1 MRVFRALRVIA
12 AVSVLSCCTAFCHDS
27 TDAQHDDL
35 ELLKRTSRAFSG
47 VAKKA
52 MPAVVYIEVQQ
63 AGPAPSSQGQRPG
76 TGENGHAG
84 DRRRPYTQRRPNQSR
99 HGSGFL
105 VSPDGYILTNNHIV
119 EGVERVTVRL
129 HDGSVHPAAVTGG
142 DPRSEVALLKIE
154 GKELPHLELGS
165 TDNLEVGEWVIAVGN
180 PFGLRA
186 TLTVGVVSAKGRSN
200 IGVAEYEDF
209 IQTDAAIN
217 PGNSGGPLL
226 NLDGQVVGMNT
237 AIYSESGGHMGIGF
251 AIPIDMAKIV
261 MGQLKKSG
269 KFIRGYLG
277 IQLNRDDIDEDMA
290 ESFGLTNVTGALVA
304 DVLTDSPANEAGLK
318 EGDVVLA
325 MNGGRI
331 PDNNFF
337 RSQIALTEPGRKIS
351 LQVFRAGKTKE
362 VTVTVGTFPGDI
374 DLARRGAK
382 LAGDLGLTLQE
393 LTPDIAVHLGFEPE
407 EGVLVMTVR
416 PGSIAASA
424 DIQPGNL
431 IVSINRNPVGDIA
444 TFGQLLTK
452 SASNGN
458 ALLRLRNIKFT
469 WYVLVK
475 LP

>member
-1 MRVFRALRVIA
+1 MRLPETFRLVTAFTLF
-12 AVSVLSCCTAFCHDS
+12 SCCTALCHES
-27 TDAQHDDL
+27 TETHHKDDL
-35 ELLKRTSRAFSG
+35 EVLKRTSRAFSG

-52 MPAVVYIEVQQ
+52 MPAVVYIEVQRPGVPVTGKSGSVDEGLRPYSRNQ
-63 AGPAPSSQGQRPG
+63 SSQ
-76 TGENGHAG
+76 T
-84 DRRRPYTQRRPNQSR
+84 R

-119 EGVERVTVRL
+119 DGVERVTVRL
-129 HDGSVHPAAVTGG
+129 HDGSVFPAAVTGG

-154 GKELPHLELGS
+154 GDELPHLELGS

-186 TLTVGVVSAKGRSN
+186 TLTVGVVSAKGRTN

-261 MGQLKKSG
+261 MERLKKSG

-277 IQLNRDDIDEDMA
+277 IQLNRDDINEDMA

-304 DVLTDSPANEAGLK
+304 DVLADSPAIEAGLR
-318 EGDVVLA
+318 EGDVVLM
-325 MNGGRI
+325 MNGAEI
-331 PDNNFF
+331 PDNSSF
-337 RSQIALTEPGRKIS
+337 RSHIALTEPGSQVS
-351 LQVFRAGKTKE
+351 LRVFRNGETEE
-362 VTVTVGTFPGDI
+362 VVVTVGIFPGDI

-382 LAGDLGLTLQE
+382 LAGELGLTLQE
-393 LTPDIAVHLGFEPE
+393 LTPEIARHLGYEPKD
-407 EGVLVMTVR
+407 GVLVMAVR

-431 IVSINRNPVGDIA
+431 IVSVNRNPVEDIA

-452 SASNGN
+452 SSSNGN

>member
-1 MRVFRALRVIA
+1 
-12 AVSVLSCCTAFCHDS
+12 
-27 TDAQHDDL
+27 
-35 ELLKRTSRAFSG
+35 
-47 VAKKA
+47 
-52 MPAVVYIEVQQ
+52 
-63 AGPAPSSQGQRPG
+63 
-76 TGENGHAG
+76 
-84 DRRRPYTQRRPNQSR
+84 
-99 HGSGFL
+99 
-105 VSPDGYILTNNHIV
+105 
-119 EGVERVTVRL
+119 
-129 HDGSVHPAAVTGG
+129 
-142 DPRSEVALLKIE
+142 
-154 GKELPHLELGS
+154 
-165 TDNLEVGEWVIAVGN
+165 
-180 PFGLRA
+180 
-186 TLTVGVVSAKGRSN
+186 
-200 IGVAEYEDF
+200 
-209 IQTDAAIN
+209 
-217 PGNSGGPLL
+217 
-226 NLDGQVVGMNT
+226 
-237 AIYSESGGHMGIGF
+237 
-251 AIPIDMAKIV
+251 